1 MRRLGTLGLNK
12 DGYYSLREI
21 LGHNCKYNIVLS
33 DRGRGKSYGTKL
45 FLMEQEGTAM
55 CLYRTMADL
64 ASAMLDWIDP
74 LVENGYSA
82 EAFAW
87 EGSDKSGYQL
97 IYNGIPKIWFRA
109 ITMVNH
115 IKQEKFPDDMNW
127 VWLDEFIPL
136 VYKKLPGVESEGDAI
151 RTIVKTIEH
160 DTVRSREDKGLKP
173 LRVLMFANPFTWN
186 NPLLSYFRID
196 PRKGFGVHKAGPGV
210 AYEILEPMESKRS
223 GKMTIDEFLGDEVNR
238 NQGWM
243 DENAFVS
250 ALPKGAIPIVSIR
263 IGGKYYTQYRKENV
277 VWICEK
283 ACHTDVRKQ
292 TNRRSILMWF
302 GTLDG
307 LQEDEVCLDK
317 APIGKRLKEVTAA
330 GGYRYDS
337 VNTKF
342 DWLRSLEEY

>member
-1 MRRLGTLGLNK
+1 MGVNE

-21 LGHNCKYNIVLS
+21 LGYNCKYNLVLS

-55 CLYRTMADL
+55 CLFRTTADL
-64 ASAMLDWIDP
+64 SSAMLDWIDP
-74 LVENGYSA
+74 LVEQGYDA
-82 EAFAW
+82 EQFSW
-87 EGSDKSGYQL
+87 DGSDKEGYCL
-97 IYNGIPKIWFRA
+97 LFNGIKKIWFRA

-136 VYKKLPGVESEGDAI
+136 VYKKLPGVQSEGDAI

-160 DTVRSREDKGLKP
+160 DTVHSREEKGLKP
-173 LRVLMFANPFTWN
+173 LRVLMYANPFTWN
-186 NPLLSYFRID
+186 NPLLSYFKID
-196 PRKGFGVHKAGPGV
+196 PRKGYGVHRAGPGV
-210 AYEILEPMESKRS
+210 AYEILAPVEVKRK
-223 GKMTIDEFLGDEVNR
+223 GKMTVDEFLGEEVNR

-243 DENAFVS
+243 DEDAFVMD
-250 ALPKGAIPIVSIR
+250 LPKGAVPILSVR
-263 IGGKYYTQYRKENV
+263 IGTRYYTQYRSGNNV
-277 VWICEK
+277 WLVEK
-283 ACHTDVRKQ
+283 PCHTDVRKQ
-292 TNRRSILMWF
+292 TTRRSILMWF

-307 LQEDEVCLDK
+307 LQEDEICIDRLSR
-317 APIGKRLKEVTAA
+317 GKLFKEETTR
-330 GGYRYDS
+330 GLYRYDS

>member
-1 MRRLGTLGLNK
+1 MGLDK
-12 DGYYSLREI
+12 EGYFSLREI
-21 LGHNCKYNIVLS
+21 LGYNCKYNLVLS
-33 DRGRGKSYGTKL
+33 DRGRGKSYGTKK
-45 FLMEQEGTAM
+45 FLMDQDGTSM
-55 CLYRTMADL
+55 CLFRTMADL

-74 LVENGYSA
+74 LVEQGWSA

-87 EGSDKSGYQL
+87 EGSDKAGYQL
-97 IYNGIPKIWFRA
+97 IFNGTPKIWFRA

-160 DTVRSREDKGLKP
+160 DSVRSREEKGLKP
-173 LRVLMFANPFTWN
+173 LRVLMYANPFTWN
-186 NPLLSYFRID
+186 NPILSYFRID
-196 PRKGFGVHKAGPGV
+196 PRKGYGVHRAGPGV
-210 AYEILEPMESKRS
+210 AYEILAPIEVERK
-223 GKMTIDEFLGDEVNR
+223 GKMTVDEFLGDEVNK

-243 DENAFVS
+243 NEDAFVMD
-250 ALPKGAIPIVSIR
+250 LPKGAVPVLSVR
-263 IGGKYYTQYRKENV
+263 IGTRYYCHYRKGNAT
-277 VWICEK
+277 WICERS
-283 ACHTDVRKQ
+283 CHTDVRKQ
-292 TNRRSILMWF
+292 TARKSILMWF

-307 LQEDEVCLDK
+307 LQEDEVCIDR
-317 APIGKRLKEVTAA
+317 ISWGKMFKENTAK

-342 DWLRSLEEY
+342 DWLRSLEEYRR

>member
-1 MRRLGTLGLNK
+1 MGLNK
-12 DGYYSLREI
+12 NGYYSLREI
-21 LGHNCKYNIVLS
+21 LGYNCKYNIVLS
-33 DRGRGKSYGTKL
+33 DRGRGKTYGTKR

-55 CLYRTMADL
+55 CLYRTTADL
-64 ASAMLDWIDP
+64 SSAMLDWIDP
-74 LVENGYSA
+74 LLENGYNA
-82 EAFAW
+82 DAFVW
-87 EGSDKSGYQL
+87 EGNDKTGFQL
-97 IYNGIPKIWFRA
+97 LYNGAPKIWFRA

-136 VYKKLPGVESEGDAI
+136 VYKKLPGVVSEGDAI

-160 DTVRSREDKGLKP
+160 DTVRSREEKGLKP

-186 NPLLSYFRID
+186 NPLLSYFKID
-196 PRKGFGVHKAGPGV
+196 PRKGYGVHRAGPGV
-210 AYEILEPMESKRS
+210 AYEILAPIEVERK
-223 GKMTIDEFLGDEVNR
+223 GKMTAEEFLGDEVNR

-243 DENAFVS
+243 DENAFVMP
-250 ALPKGAIPIVSIR
+250 LPKGAVPIMSIR
-263 IGGKYYTQYRKENV
+263 IGSKYYAQYRKENT

-283 ACHTDVRKQ
+283 ACHTDVRRQ
-292 TNRRSILMWF
+292 TNRRSILVWF

-307 LQEDEVCLDK
+307 LQEEEVCLDK
-317 APIGKRLKEVTAA
+317 TPIGKRLKEVTAS

>member
-1 MRRLGTLGLNK
+1 MGVNK

-45 FLMEQEGTAM
+45 FLMEQAGTAM
-55 CLYRTMADL
+55 CLYRTTADL

-74 LVENGYSA
+74 LLENGYNA
-82 EAFAW
+82 EQFEW
-87 EGSDKSGYQL
+87 NGSDKEGYIL
-97 IYNGIPKIWFRA
+97 LYNGSPKIWFRA

-136 VYKKLPGVESEGDAI
+136 VYKKLPGVNSEGDAI

-160 DTVRSREDKGLKP
+160 DTVHSREEKGLKP
-173 LRVLMFANPFTWN
+173 LRVLMYANPFTWN
-186 NPLLSYFRID
+186 NPLLSYFKID

-210 AYEILEPMESKRS
+210 AYEILAPVEVKRK
-223 GKMTIDEFLGDEVNR
+223 GKMTVDEFLGEEVNR

-243 DENAFVS
+243 NEDAFVS
-250 ALPKGAIPIVSIR
+250 DVPRGAIPEMSIR
-263 IGGKYYTQYRKENV
+263 IGTAYYTIYKKDRNA
-277 VWICEK
+277 WISERP
-283 ACHTDVRKQ
+283 CHTDI
-292 TNRRSILMWF
+292 RRAGRGRSVLIWF

-307 LQEDEVCLDK
+307 LQEEEVCLDR
-317 APIGKRLKEVTAA
+317 APLGKRLKEETAR
-330 GGYRYDS
+330 GVYRFDT

-342 DWLRSLEEY
+342 DWLRSLDEY

>member
-1 MRRLGTLGLNK
+1 MGLDK

-21 LGHNCKYNIVLS
+21 LGYNCKYNIVLS
-33 DRGRGKSYGTKL
+33 DRGRGKTYGTKR

-55 CLYRTMADL
+55 CLYRTGPDM
-64 ASAMLDWIDP
+64 ASAVEDWLDP
-74 LVENGYSA
+74 LYEQGYSP
-82 EAFAW
+82 EAFVW
-87 EGSDKSGYQL
+87 EGSDKTGYQL
-97 IYNGIPKIWFRA
+97 IYNGSPKIWFRA

-115 IKQEKFPDDMNW
+115 VKQEKFPDDMNW

-136 VYKKLPGVESEGDAI
+136 VYKKLPGVVSEGDAI

-160 DTVRSREDKGLKP
+160 DSVRSREEKGLKP

-196 PRKGFGVHKAGPGV
+196 PRKGFGVHRAGPGI
-210 AYEILEPMESKRS
+210 AYEILAPMEVERK
-223 GKMTIDEFLGDEVNR
+223 GKMTAEEFLGDEVNR

-243 DENAFVS
+243 DEGAFVMP
-250 ALPKGAIPIVSIR
+250 LPKGAVPITSIR
-263 IGGKYYTQYRKENV
+263 IGSKYYTQYRKGNT

-283 ACHTDVRKQ
+283 PCHTDVRKQ
-292 TNRRSILMWF
+292 MERRSILLWF

-317 APIGKRLKEVTAA
+317 APIGKRLKDSTAM
-330 GGYRYDS
+330 GNYRYDTI
-337 VNTKF
+337 NTKF